1 MLKRIL
7 ITAVLAGILPA
18 TAMAADVS
26 TGGTPGKLVNVTLV
40 DEGHQDAD
48 LSRNM
53 GLGMAMGGDASK
65 AVMSIK
71 TDVFAVPAGLV
82 TFKATNASNHMVHE
96 MLLAPISSMSKP
108 LPYNDADNR
117 VDEEAAGDI
126 GEVAELEPGK
136 SGSLTVELK
145 PGLYILLCN
154 IPGHYAAGMWKV
166 IAVQ

>member
-1 MLKRIL
+1 M
-7 ITAVLAGILPA
+7 TATGL
-18 TAMAADVS
+18 AADVS
-26 TGGTPGKLVNVTLV
+26 TGATAGKLVNVTLV
-40 DEGHQDAD
+40 DDGHDGTD
-48 LSRNM
+48 LGKNM

-82 TFKATNASNHMVHE
+82 TFRVSNASDHMVHE
-96 MLLAPISSMSKP
+96 MLVVPVSSMTKP
-108 LPYNDADNR
+108 LPYNDKDNR
-117 VDEEAAGDI
+117 VDEESAGDL

-136 SGSLTVELK
+136 SGELTIELK
-145 PGLYILLCN
+145 SGLYMLLCN